1 MHAMGLTK
9 GEGDELMD
17 EELIERLLAAVGDDR
32 VDAGV
37 SVRGV
42 YRPAA
47 DEKVMPPTFPGG
59 PYLLESRRVDGVM
72 QETVVLDQVPSQ
84 ANRIEEA
91 LLIARDKGRIEL
103 PLFELHAKTSRG
115 MVRLTSLEF
124 PHRYADAYLRDSL
137 VNGVRFDRSDVGQR
151 LRQVSA
157 EDARALF
164 ERDPGSL
171 IFGAWDSHRKGRWP
185 KFARF
190 YTSATFGLEP
200 KEGERRSMR
209 KDPLNLTGGIDDKT
223 KAEADWA
230 FAPVGEKTKG
240 KKLSEIGHGSA
251 LAKAAPPGG
260 MAISEARRDAW
271 ISLGGLERLR
281 FGDAPS
287 ETVRLARATLLALAL
302 VGDRLAFDRPSVWLR
317 SGCDLVRVRETLA
330 FERDGGQVEEF
341 SLSADEAIE
350 VFGELRDRTAAT
362 GLVMAA
368 DTIDLEPIPELAKA
382 IDFAVTKATD
392 ED

>member
-1 MHAMGLTK
+1 MDQGLV
-9 GEGDELMD
+9 
-17 EELIERLLAAVGDDR
+17 ERLLAAVGDDR
-32 VDAGV
+32 ADAGI
-37 SVRGV
+37 SIRGV

-47 DEKVMPPTFPGG
+47 EDKVMPPTFPGG
-59 PYLLESRRVDGVM
+59 PYLRERRLVDGEM
-72 QETVVLDQVPSQ
+72 RETVVLDQVPSQ

-103 PLFELHAKTSRG
+103 PLFELQAKTSRG
-115 MVRLTSLEF
+115 AVRLTSLEF

-137 VNGVRFDRSDVGQR
+137 VDGVRFDQSQVGQR

-157 EDARALF
+157 EDARPLF

-185 KFARF
+185 KFARC
-190 YTSATFGLEP
+190 YSSAMFGLDPEV
-200 KEGERRSMR
+200 GERRSMR
-209 KDPLNLTGGIDDKT
+209 KDPLNLTGAIDDKA
-223 KAEADWA
+223 KAEVDWTFNPEGQKA
-230 FAPVGEKTKG
+230 KG

-251 LAKAAPPGG
+251 LAKDAPPGG
-260 MAISEARRDAW
+260 VTISEARRDAW
-271 ISLGGLERLR
+271 VSLGGLERLR
-281 FGDAPS
+281 FGDAS
-287 ETVRLARATLLALAL
+287 DECARLARATLLALAL
-302 VGDRLAFDRPSVWLR
+302 AGDRLTFDRPSAWLR

-350 VFGELRDRTAAT
+350 IFHELRDRTAAS
-362 GLVMAA
+362 GLRMAG
-368 DTIDLEPIPELAKA
+368 DTIYLEPIPDLAKA